1 MGELTIETGL
11 SVGTVFGSG
20 VLFCTPFSP
29 DGVDGSDASD
39 AAEQLEPALGFLVG
53 ENEFKTLR
61 VMLVFFG
68 DGVAASISDPPEVG
82 LEVGSEACIC
92 GFFRAKLSDRAAFA
106 HDDRGVAISATHR
119 RRRARE
125 WTARQFFVSK
135 AKFTCGFL
143 EREARF
149 VDARG
154 VGTLI
159 VSRTPFPPNSPSIP
173 YG

>member
-11 SVGTVFGSG
+11 SVGPVFGSG
-20 VLFCTPFSP
+20 VLFCMPFSP

-39 AAEQLEPALGFLVG
+39 AAEQVEDALGFLVG

-68 DGVAASISDPPEVG
+68 DGVAASISAPPEVS
-82 LEVGSEACIC
+82 SEACIC

-119 RRRARE
+119 WRSSRFVQA
-125 WTARQFFVSK
+125 WTARQFSNVK
-135 AKFTCGFL
+135 
-143 EREARF
+143 
-149 VDARG
+149 
-154 VGTLI
+154 
-159 VSRTPFPPNSPSIP
+159 NS
-173 YG
+173 

>member
-1 MGELTIETGL
+1 VGELTIETGL
-11 SVGTVFGSG
+11 SVGPVFGSG
-20 VLFCTPFSP
+20 VLFCMPFSP
-29 DGVDGSDASD
+29 DGVDGSDASN
-39 AAEQLEPALGFLVG
+39 AAEQLEAALGFLVG

-119 RRRARE
+119 RRRAA
-125 WTARQFFVSK
+125 W
-135 AKFTCGFL
+135 TCGRLDNFSFRRENSL
-143 EREARF
+143 ADYSIDEARF
-149 VDARG
+149 VVARG

-159 VSRTPFPPNSPSIP
+159 GHTPP
-173 YG
+173 

>member
-11 SVGTVFGSG
+11 SVGPVFGSG
-20 VLFCTPFSP
+20 VLFCMPFSP
-29 DGVDGSDASD
+29 DGVDGSDASN
-39 AAEQLEPALGFLVG
+39 AAEQLEAALGFLVG

-119 RRRARE
+119 RRAV
-125 WTARQFFVSK
+125 WTRVDGSTIFRFEGKIHLRITRSTKLVS
-135 AKFTCGFL
+135 L
-143 EREARF
+143 
-149 VDARG
+149 
-154 VGTLI
+154 
-159 VSRTPFPPNSPSIP
+159 SRVE
-173 YG
+173 